1 MFVVTKKVPFKT
13 TLITVVF
20 MALLK
25 IYSVSINDSSN
36 KTQFNFNSVQRNT
49 QTIEPDHNWNILLI
63 KESILTKQKIP
74 KINNS

>member
-13 TLITVVF
+13 TLIPVVF

-49 QTIEPDHNWNILLI
+49 ETIEPDHNWNILLI
-63 KESILTKQKIP
+63 KESILMKQKIP